1 MNFNTALNVLSVL
14 LSTSIGAQAT
24 GRDFVESSFY
34 GRKLRNGMDSNLC
47 LTYNFNNGG
56 LTVKT
61 CQDAPGFPEAQQG
74 WDFFDGRLHPESD
87 VCLKS
92 KSNEY
97 VGNYDSLVMV
107 KGGSSCSN
115 FQTTSNGKIYTTY
128 SDGARMYVGVSGSCN
143 LADIE
148 DRKVELQRFNFRT
161 YHSCGKAQQWY
172 LD

>member
-1 MNFNTALNVLSVL
+1 
-14 LSTSIGAQAT
+14 
-24 GRDFVESSFY
+24 
-34 GRKLRNGMDSNLC
+34 MDSNLC

-107 KGGSSCSN
+107 KGGALVPIFKLLPMERSTPHIAMGPECMLESPALV
-115 FQTTSNGKIYTTY
+115 I
-128 SDGARMYVGVSGSCN
+128 
-143 LADIE
+143 
-148 DRKVELQRFNFRT
+148 LQI
-161 YHSCGKAQQWY
+161 
-172 LD
+172 